1 MQVFPM
7 QYASC
12 WSQQKRSSLN
22 GPSDFVYVPLGK
34 INIKYLAKASYQKVY
49 LIFPPISKCWTN
61 SFRATFSSRI
71 WRSSVQAAAIL
82 DNLFRDVIF
91 GNFSQGGAVYVNFL
105 AFHRLATRTIASSRP
120 HRWKITFW
128 GAFFLTFWLKF
139 QKLELFR
146 ILQDDPTKNIC
157 CFSNSWKYFLSIRN
171 CRLTA
176 LVMVWLPSAYH
187 DSFQLVSVPL
197 SQPKYLNLQD

>member
-61 SFRATFSSRI
+61 SFRATFSS
-71 WRSSVQAAAIL
+71 
-82 DNLFRDVIF
+82 
-91 GNFSQGGAVYVNFL
+91 GAVYVNFL

-146 ILQDDPTKNIC
+146 ILQDDPTKKIC